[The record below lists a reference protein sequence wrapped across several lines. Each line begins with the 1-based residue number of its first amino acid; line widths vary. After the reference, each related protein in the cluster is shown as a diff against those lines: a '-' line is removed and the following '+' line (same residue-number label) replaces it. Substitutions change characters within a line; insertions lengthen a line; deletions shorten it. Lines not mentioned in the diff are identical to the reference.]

1 MIRVAMQPAHAF
13 LLWLAVGLIGMAS
26 MPAQDIPTRTLVEVG
41 TGPALLIG
49 VGDYDGSGSVFDP
62 LPGIGKDLDAIEA
75 TIRKLGWTDV
85 TVLRDPSQGELRAAV
100 DRFGPKAQAASG
112 ASFFYYSGHGVLQDR
127 LNYMI
132 PARAQVRTRKHL
144 PVYAL
149 PVEDVLAYLG
159 DEGSGPALVFIDAC
173 RNNDLPADGKS
184 GGSDLLL
191 SRRAGLFIGFATAEG
206 EISNASTAGSIYTRS
221 LAQRLLTPGRSLD
234 DIYAGIIA
242 DVERN
247 TSGLARAIQP
257 PEKQSA
263 LRFVLQM
270 LPGGEADEVARL
282 RAELDKV
289 RREKD
294 GMAAL
299 ALVVPK
305 VPAPAPLP
313 SPPTLPAPQP
323 STNTPQ
329 PFTNT
334 LGMKFVPVPG
344 TKVLFSIWET
354 RVQDY
359 AAYAVA
365 VSGVDGT
372 WKDYEYEG
380 HKQGPDHPV
389 VNVSW
394 EDAQAFCKWLSKKE
408 GKTYRLP
415 TDHEWS
421 VAVGIGDRESADVS
435 PSDKDGRIEG
445 YPWGNQ
451 WPPPK
456 ESGNFGSIYRRT
468 DPHVFTAPVGSYQV
482 TRLGLYDLSGNA
494 REWCDAFYQSGKE
507 WRVLRGGCWVDCDPT
522 VAEMEEDRRRVLD
535 GGRMKFSALAKLR
548 SSYRF
553 YDAPASRKGDS
564 GFRCVLEVGSG
575 G

>member
-1 MIRVAMQPAHAF
+1 
-13 LLWLAVGLIGMAS
+13 
-26 MPAQDIPTRTLVEVG
+26 
-41 TGPALLIG
+41 
-49 VGDYDGSGSVFDP
+49 
-62 LPGIGKDLDAIEA
+62 
-75 TIRKLGWTDV
+75 
-85 TVLRDPSQGELRAAV
+85 
-100 DRFGPKAQAASG
+100 
-112 ASFFYYSGHGVLQDR
+112 
-127 LNYMI
+127 
-132 PARAQVRTRKHL
+132 
-144 PVYAL
+144 
-149 PVEDVLAYLG
+149 
-159 DEGSGPALVFIDAC
+159 
-173 RNNDLPADGKS
+173 
-184 GGSDLLL
+184 
-191 SRRAGLFIGFATAEG
+191 
-206 EISNASTAGSIYTRS
+206 
-221 LAQRLLTPGRSLD
+221 
-234 DIYAGIIA
+234 
-242 DVERN
+242 
-247 TSGLARAIQP
+247 
-257 PEKQSA
+257 
-263 LRFVLQM
+263 
-270 LPGGEADEVARL
+270 
-282 RAELDKV
+282 
-289 RREKD
+289 
-294 GMAAL
+294 
-299 ALVVPK
+299 
-305 VPAPAPLP
+305 
-313 SPPTLPAPQP
+313 
-323 STNTPQ
+323 
-329 PFTNT
+329 
-334 LGMKFVPVPG
+334 MKFVPVPG